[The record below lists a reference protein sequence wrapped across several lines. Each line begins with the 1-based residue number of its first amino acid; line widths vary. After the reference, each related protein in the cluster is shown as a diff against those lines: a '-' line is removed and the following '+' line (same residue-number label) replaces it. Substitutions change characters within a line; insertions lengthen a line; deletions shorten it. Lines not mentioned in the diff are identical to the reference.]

1 MIKKIF
7 LFLFSAFLFFSTSQ
21 ASAYETYKVK
31 KGDTLS
37 HISKKFKV
45 SIRELRELNN
55 LNKSSRLKIRQ
66 VLVINTAPR
75 IYTVKSGD
83 TLEKIAKKYHI
94 EVEELKGFNKLE
106 TDEVKPGK
114 RLFIEQATEDEI
126 SRLHLDEELARLL
139 ESEEIAKMNTK
150 DRLIFFA
157 KKFLEIPYRFGG
169 SSVMGIDC
177 SAYVKKVYSLVGI
190 EIPRSARLQYKEGE
204 PVNKDSLSIG
214 DLVFFRTY
222 AKFPSHVGIYLG
234 NDLFIHASSYDRKV
248 EISDFSKPYY
258 MKRYIGAKRFIQDIT
273 DETTTIKEKQEL
285 KEEVKETSPGS
296 ADIQS

>member
-1 MIKKIF
+1 MIKKFIILFIFIF
-7 LFLFSAFLFFSTSQ
+7 LLSASQ
-21 ASAYETYKVK
+21 SSAYETYKVK

-55 LNKSSRLKIRQ
+55 LKPSSRLKIRQ
-66 VLVINTAPR
+66 VLIINTAPR
-75 IYTVKSGD
+75 IYTVRSGD
-83 TLEKIAKKYHI
+83 TLEKIAKKYNLEI
-94 EVEELKGFNKLE
+94 EELKDFNRLE
-106 TDEVKPGK
+106 TDEVKTGK

-177 SAYVKKVYSLVGI
+177 SAYVKKVYELVGI
-190 EIPRSARLQYKEGE
+190 ELPRSARLQYKEGE
-204 PVNKDSLSIG
+204 SIDKDSLSIG

-234 NDLFIHASSYDRKV
+234 SDLFIHASSYDRKV
-248 EISDFSKPYY
+248 EISDFNKPYY
-258 MKRYIGAKRFIQDIT
+258 QKRFIGAKRFIQDT
-273 DETTTIKEKQEL
+273 ADQTSTKEEKQEL
-285 KEEVKETSPGS
+285 KEEVKETTPGNT
-296 ADIQS
+296 AVQS